1 MDDYQSRPTTEQL
14 RAELARLTRKKSGSV
29 FGKLLLI
36 FLLLILIAAAVGII
50 LLPGFVIYGNS
61 MAPSLEEG
69 DIVISW
75 PYAEIDNGDLVAFR
89 YGERVLVKRVVAS
102 SGDKVEVLPDGSVLR
117 NGFTLYEPYATLNDG
132 QEQTDLEYPITV
144 PEGSYFVLG
153 DNRIVSKDSRYR
165 SIGMIPRSR
174 IVGKASLRVWPFK
187 NIGFI
192 E

>member
-1 MDDYQSRPTTEQL
+1 MDDFQSRPTTEQL
-14 RAELARLTRKKSGSV
+14 RAELARLTQKKSGSV

-50 LLPGFVIYGNS
+50 LLPGFVIYGSS
-61 MAPSLEEG
+61 MAPALEEG

-132 QEQTDLEYPITV
+132 QEQTDLEYPLTV

-153 DNRIVSKDSRYR
+153 DNRENSVDSRN
-165 SIGMIPRSR
+165 SI
-174 IVGKASLRVWPFK
+174 
-187 NIGFI
+187 IGFVSGDQMI
-192 E
+192 GQISLQIWPLNKIKLYT